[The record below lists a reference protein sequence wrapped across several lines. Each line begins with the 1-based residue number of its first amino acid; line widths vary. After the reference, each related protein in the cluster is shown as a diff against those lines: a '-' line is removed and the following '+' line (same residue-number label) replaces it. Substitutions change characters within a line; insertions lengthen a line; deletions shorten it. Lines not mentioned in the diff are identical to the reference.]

1 MTNLIATALMLIIAA
16 ENADN
21 NTVSKSGAR
30 GVYQEKACIVYDV
43 NRIYGTSYKPEDAH
57 DPIKAKNIA
66 VMFLTH
72 QIKLG
77 VKDADTLARIW
88 ACGRHNALSH
98 HAGFWYVKRAVRSL
112 GRLAEQSIQI
122 LKTRRIIVP
131 RAT

>member
-1 MTNLIATALMLIIAA
+1 MTNLIATALILILSA

-30 GVYQEKACIVYDV
+30 GIYQEKACLIADV
-43 NRIYGTSYKPEDAH
+43 NRIYHRQYKPEDAH

-88 ACGRHNALSH
+88 SVGRHNALQH
-98 HAGFWYVKRAVRSL
+98 HGGYWYCQRAIRLS
-112 GRLAEQSIQI
+112 GR
-122 LKTRRIIVP
+122 KKV
-131 RAT
+131 